1 MSELAPVERHALA
14 ADAAIDGGDLDCG
27 GGLLLLIRRAIDPL
41 ARGGLLEVRSTETS
55 VDVDL
60 PAWCRMTGNELVSWT
75 KHGTARSFLVC
86 KGALA
91 ERAVAGVPE
100 RPTSTVNAASNA
112 SAAADAASSSSTTA
126 SIAPPARSIA
136 PVAPIAP
143 LSVMGI
149 GSWPRPR
156 WLVRALHEFL
166 EGRASE
172 AEFHSA
178 ADDAVRLALAA
189 QERAG
194 VQLVSDGEQRRD
206 SYVSFV
212 GSRLENCQL
221 VPLTDLLPM
230 VEEPE
235 KLAAEFARLDVPAEH
250 VRHPA
255 ILGRIRRARP
265 IARHELD
272 FARGA
277 TRKPIKVALPGPY
290 LLTRVLFLECLSEKT
305 YATREELAK
314 DVVSVLREE
323 LFDLLASGAALVQF
337 DEPVL
342 TEVVF
347 GGEKHGTSF
356 MCGALSARGSAES
369 ELGFARELLDAVVEG
384 VPRDRVAVH
393 VCRGNWTPDERAA
406 LRGDYR
412 PLLDYLSRVK
422 VGACLLELC
431 TPRAGEL
438 DVLRALPSDKRVGV
452 GAVNQKHADVES
464 VDAIT
469 AHLRRAIDV
478 LGRDRVLVVP
488 DCGFATFADNPV
500 ASAEVAEAKLA
511 ALVQAAAELRA

>member
-1 MSELAPVERHALA
+1 MSELAPVDRHAHA
-14 ADAAIDGGDLDCG
+14 ADAAVDGGDLDCG

-41 ARGGLLEVRSTETS
+41 PRGGLLEVRSTETS
-55 VDVDL
+55 VDADL

-75 KHGTARSFLVC
+75 KQGAARSFLVC

-91 ERAVAGVPE
+91 ERPSATP
-100 RPTSTVNAASNA
+100 A
-112 SAAADAASSSSTTA
+112 SAPSGRVRTNTSAERAFATDARAPATTA
-126 SIAPPARSIA
+126 GGPPPIAPA
-136 PVAPIAP
+136 APIAP

-172 AEFHSA
+172 ADFHAA

-194 VQLVSDGEQRRD
+194 AHVVTDGEQRRD
-206 SYVSFV
+206 SYVGFV

-230 VEEPE
+230 VDEPE
-235 KLAAEFARLDVPAEH
+235 KLAAEFARLDVPAER

-255 ILGRIRRARP
+255 ILGRIARTRP

-277 TRKPIKVALPGPY
+277 TRKPVKVALPGPY
-290 LLTRVLFLECLSEKT
+290 LLSRVLFLECLSEKT
-305 YATREELAK
+305 YATREELAQ
-314 DVVSVLREE
+314 DVVAVLREE
-323 LFDLLASGAALVQF
+323 LFDLLAGGAALVQF

-356 MCGALSARGSAES
+356 MCGALSARGSADH
-369 ELGFARELLDAVVEG
+369 ELGFARELLDAVVAG
-384 VPRDRVAVH
+384 APRERVAVH

-412 PLLDYLSRVK
+412 PLLDYLARVR

-438 DVLRALPSDKRVGV
+438 DVLRALPDDKRVGV
-452 GAVNQKHADVES
+452 GAVNQKHAEIEDVA
-464 VDAIT
+464 AIE
-469 AHLRRAIDV
+469 AHLRRAVQV
-478 LGRDRVLVVP
+478 LGTERVLVVP

-511 ALVQAAAELRA
+511 ALVQAAALVRA